1 MQTTEQGSLLVVD
14 DNALNRD
21 ILARRLEQRG
31 YTVTVAE
38 EGQQAL
44 NVILQQKFD
53 LVLLDIEMPGIDGIM
68 VLSLL
73 RKTYSMAELPVIMV
87 TAKGESADV
96 VRALELGAN
105 DYIMKPI
112 DFAVAFA
119 RIRTQLSLKYSNDE
133 INKLAKEL
141 EGRNILLRSI
151 FGRYVDT
158 GVVERLLQSPEAL
171 KSHGEERAIT
181 ILFADLRDFTL
192 ISENLPPDRVLTMLN
207 NFLGPMIDIVGRY
220 NGVIDELLG
229 DGLLA
234 FFGAP
239 LPVPDHAQQA
249 IACAIEMQLAMEAI
263 NIKSRQENLPLLKM
277 GIGIHT
283 GEVIVGNIGSETRSK
298 YSVVGTNVNFAS
310 RLESYSAGGQIL
322 ISEATLAEAGAV
334 VRIDGRVA
342 IHPRGVANPAVVY
355 EAGGIAGQHGLFL
368 PTEEASL
375 KTLEKEVPLVFIV
388 RDKKHDSSVA
398 TRGHLI
404 KISINGGEI
413 RCADQVPAFSDIE
426 IHFDDDPDGA
436 PFCGKVL
443 SRAASSRNGFYVRF
457 ASMHLEA
464 LDRLSQLYK

>member
-1 MQTTEQGSLLVVD
+1 MRTNDQGSLLVVD

-21 ILARRLEQRG
+21 ILTRRLEQRG
-31 YTVTVAE
+31 YVVTVAE

-44 NVILQQKFD
+44 NIILQKKFD

-96 VRALELGAN
+96 VRALESGAN

-112 DFAVAFA
+112 DFSVAFA

-133 INKLAKEL
+133 INKLAEEL
-141 EGRNILLRSI
+141 ELRNVLLRNV

-158 GVVERLLQSPEAL
+158 DVVERLLQSPEAL
-171 KSHGEERAIT
+171 KGEGEQRAIT

-192 ISENLPPDRVLTMLN
+192 ISESLPPDRVLAMLN
-207 NFLGPMIDIVGRY
+207 NFLGPMIEITSKYG
-220 NGVIDELLG
+220 GVIDDFFG

-239 LPVPDHAQQA
+239 VPSADHAQQA
-249 IACAIEMQLAMEAI
+249 IACAIEMQLAMDTI
-263 NIKSRQENLPLLKM
+263 NEQNRRANLPALKM

-298 YSVVGTNVNFAS
+298 YSIVGTSVNFAS

-334 VRIDGRVA
+334 VRIDARMA
-342 IHPRGVANPAVVY
+342 IHPKGLANPATVY
-355 EAGGIAGQHGLFL
+355 EAGGIAGAYGLFL
-368 PTEEASL
+368 PTEEGLL
-375 KTLEKEVPLVFIV
+375 KTLEEEVPLVFML
-388 RDKKHDSSVA
+388 RDKKHDSNA
-398 TRGHLI
+398 AMRGHLV
-404 KISINGGEI
+404 KISVNGGEI
-413 RCADQVPAFSDIE
+413 RCSDQVPAFSDIE
-426 IHFDDDPDGA
+426 IYLEDDPDSM

-443 SRAASSRNGFYVRF
+443 SRTTSLRNGFYVRF
-457 ASMHLEA
+457 ASMHLKVLE
-464 LDRLSQLYK
+464 RLHQLYK

>member
-1 MQTTEQGSLLVVD
+1 MQTIEQGSLLVVD

-21 ILARRLEQRG
+21 ILTRRLEQRG

-44 NVILQQKFD
+44 NIILQEKFD

-73 RKTYSMAELPVIMV
+73 RKTYDMAELPVIMV

-133 INKLAKEL
+133 VNKLAKEL
-141 EGRNILLRSI
+141 EGRNVLLRSI

-158 GVVERLLQSPEAL
+158 GVVEKLLQSPEAL
-171 KSHGEERAIT
+171 KGRGEERAIT

-192 ISENLPPDRVLTMLN
+192 VSENLPPDRVLMLLN
-207 NFLGPMIDIVGRY
+207 NFLSPMIDIIGRY
-220 NGVIDELLG
+220 DGVIDELLG

-239 LPVPDHAQQA
+239 LPRADHAQQA
-249 IACAIEMQLAMEAI
+249 IACAIEMQLAMDAVNE
-263 NIKSRQENLPLLKM
+263 KTRQQNLPALKM

-298 YSVVGTNVNFAS
+298 YSVVGTSVNFAS

-334 VRIDGRVA
+334 VRIDGRMA
-342 IHPRGVANPAVVY
+342 IHPKGLANPAVVY
-355 EAGGIAGQHGLFL
+355 EAGGIAGAHRLFL
-368 PTEEASL
+368 PTEEAWL
-375 KTLEKEVPLVFIV
+375 KPLEKEVPLVFIM
-388 RDKKHDSSVA
+388 RDKKHDSNA
-398 TRGHLI
+398 ITHGHFI
-404 KISINGGEI
+404 KISTKGGEI
-413 RCADQVPAFSDIE
+413 RCADLVPAFSDIE
-426 IHFDDDPDGA
+426 IRLDSDPEA
-436 PFCGKVL
+436 PPFYGKVL
-443 SRAASSRNGFYVRF
+443 SRAADPRNSFYVRF

-464 LDRLSQLYK
+464 LDRLSQL